1 MDTADNDKK
10 NHESPSEIYRNV
22 IISFISGAML
32 SILAFLANPLV
43 RAISDFAYSL
53 LGVNMLFLDNTLDD
67 CIPDFFLFLVP
78 FMGSL
83 FLFGVVIFVCC
94 ALVRPRDNIC
104 KSQFIQV
111 VMVYIVGVVLLFL
124 TYYGILDM
132 TLGRVP
138 DTIRGQFQDFINS
151 YLMIVI
157 FGISLSLLV
166 VFSVSCKCDL
176 GRVVTG
182 MLSVVSAI
190 ILSFFF
196 AFDVSAISLFG
207 KQRHLLTYDK
217 KELIINKARGGGYV
231 VRSCEVRGDTIYL
244 DDSPA
249 RIIILDTLAVSHDAF
264 IVIP

>member
-1 MDTADNDKK
+1 MDTADNEKK
-10 NHESPSEIYRNV
+10 NHEFLNEVYRSV
-22 IISFISGAML
+22 ISSVITGVILYILAVAATLFVRDISGL
-32 SILAFLANPLV
+32 TYSI
-43 RAISDFAYSL
+43 

-78 FMGSL
+78 FMGAL

-94 ALVRPRDNIC
+94 ALVRPRDNVC
-104 KSQFIQV
+104 KSQCIQV
-111 VMVYIVGVVLLFL
+111 VMVYIVGGVLLFL

-157 FGISLSLLV
+157 FGVALSLLV

-182 MLSVVSAI
+182 ILSVVSAI

-207 KQRHLLTYDK
+207 KQRHLLTYDN